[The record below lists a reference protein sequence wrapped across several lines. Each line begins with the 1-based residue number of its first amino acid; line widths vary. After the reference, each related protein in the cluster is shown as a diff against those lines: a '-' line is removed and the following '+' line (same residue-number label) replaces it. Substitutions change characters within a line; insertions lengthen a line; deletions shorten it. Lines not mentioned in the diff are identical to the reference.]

1 MRNFFLT
8 TGLMLITLS
17 ASAQQWKELIN
28 LPETK
33 TMIDLESISK
43 ESGYLYGNVRQ
54 IDFKPNPVQS
64 DVRFVFSCETQTG
77 ALIEGISF
85 MKDQA
90 GDRVLKDSLQRG
102 ALPKEYFSPF
112 KANSYGE
119 ALMSFACT
127 WQSLKEQIIQRLPLK
142 R

>member
-8 TGLMLITLS
+8 TGLMLLTLS

-64 DVRFVFSCETQTG
+64 DVRFVFSCEGRSYKSTG
-77 ALIEGISF
+77 
-85 MKDQA
+85 
-90 GDRVLKDSLQRG
+90 
-102 ALPKEYFSPF
+102 
-112 KANSYGE
+112 
-119 ALMSFACT
+119 
-127 WQSLKEQIIQRLPLK
+127 
-142 R
+142 